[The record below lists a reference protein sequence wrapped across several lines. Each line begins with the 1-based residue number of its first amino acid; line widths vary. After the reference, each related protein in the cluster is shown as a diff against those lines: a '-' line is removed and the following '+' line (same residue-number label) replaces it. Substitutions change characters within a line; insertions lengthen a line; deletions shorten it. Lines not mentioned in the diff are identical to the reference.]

1 MDRLRDLAWKFWPL
15 YFGYKNWRHG
25 RGQWTDW
32 QGYREFPTRY
42 SSGYIEWEWEEVSAQ
57 TEKRD

>member
-1 MDRLRDLAWKFWPL
+1 MDRLRDLAWKCWPL

-42 SSGYIEWEWEEVSAQ
+42 SSGYIEWEWEEVSA
-57 TEKRD
+57 